1 MQKLITFI
9 LSKTI
14 GLYLNILSYIAPEK
28 ASRLAYK
35 FFSEPRDGRLTK
47 ESLPDILKEAEA
59 EIITF
64 DNFIFQTY
72 IWKGNENKVLLVHGW
87 ESNASRWELFIPYLK
102 KAGSTIIAVD
112 APAHGLSSGHEF
124 TIPRYSQFINRVVQ
138 ELKPQYMVGHS
149 MGGATI
155 LHYQSHYPN
164 NIIQKMVVLG
174 APCDLNT
181 LLHNYAGM
189 LSLNLNVIQLLKKHF
204 FNHFKIKTSE
214 FSGSIFASQINIK
227 GLLAHDVKD
236 EVVSFK
242 EGKKIAEAW
251 PDAEF
256 IVTRGLGHSMHDDKL
271 YSKIYSFLFES
282 GE

>member
-14 GLYLNILSYIAPEK
+14 GLYINILSYIAPEK

-138 ELKPQYMVGHS
+138 EL
-149 MGGATI
+149 
-155 LHYQSHYPN
+155 
-164 NIIQKMVVLG
+164 
-174 APCDLNT
+174 
-181 LLHNYAGM
+181 
-189 LSLNLNVIQLLKKHF
+189 
-204 FNHFKIKTSE
+204 
-214 FSGSIFASQINIK
+214 
-227 GLLAHDVKD
+227 
-236 EVVSFK
+236 
-242 EGKKIAEAW
+242 
-251 PDAEF
+251 
-256 IVTRGLGHSMHDDKL
+256 
-271 YSKIYSFLFES
+271 
-282 GE
+282 

>member
-1 MQKLITFI
+1 
-9 LSKTI
+9 
-14 GLYLNILSYIAPEK
+14 
-28 ASRLAYK
+28 
-35 FFSEPRDGRLTK
+35 
-47 ESLPDILKEAEA
+47 
-59 EIITF
+59 
-64 DNFIFQTY
+64 
-72 IWKGNENKVLLVHGW
+72 
-87 ESNASRWELFIPYLK
+87 
-102 KAGSTIIAVD
+102 
-112 APAHGLSSGHEF
+112 
-124 TIPRYSQFINRVVQ
+124 
-138 ELKPQYMVGHS
+138 MVGHS
-149 MGGATI
+149 MGGATL

>member
-14 GLYLNILSYIAPEK
+14 GLYINILSYIAPEK

-47 ESLPDILKEAEA
+47 ESLPDILKEAEV
-59 EIITF
+59 ITF

-72 IWKGNENKVLLVHGW
+72 ILKGNENKVLLVHGW

-149 MGGATI
+149 MGGATL

-227 GLLAHDVKD
+227 GLLAHEVKD